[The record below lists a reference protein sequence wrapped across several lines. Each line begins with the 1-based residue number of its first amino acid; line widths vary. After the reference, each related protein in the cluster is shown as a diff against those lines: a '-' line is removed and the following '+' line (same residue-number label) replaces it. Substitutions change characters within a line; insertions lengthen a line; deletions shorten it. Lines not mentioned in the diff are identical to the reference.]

1 MSFLKKQRLS
11 IVLPLNETKNAEIK
25 KILKF
30 FKNDKKKKRFCAI
43 MLQIHINV
51 WTLITTK
58 INLISKKGDLMKK
71 HILSLTL
78 GSLLVSTLSAE
89 DDGFY
94 MSAGYQIGEA
104 AQMVKNTKGIQEL
117 SDNYEKLNNLL
128 TKYSTLNTL
137 IKLSSDPS
145 AINGVR
151 NDLGASAAGL
161 LNDKKNSP
169 AYQAVLLAINAAVG
183 FWNIVGY
190 VTQCGGNAN
199 GTASTSSTTIFDN
212 EPGYRST
219 SITCS
224 LNVYTPG
231 YYGPMS
237 IENFKKLN
245 EAYQILQTALKQG
258 LPTLNEKNG
267 TVSVTYS
274 YKCAGQGNNNCDV
287 LKDNR
292 NGGTKSETQTIDG
305 KTVNTTISS
314 KVVNYDAPGNTLGA
328 SYTDIT
334 TTMSNVPD
342 NAQALLAQA
351 STLIN
356 TINSAC
362 PYFSAPNSHA
372 NGPKWEWPSN
382 KLCGAFSEEIGA
394 IQKMITDAQEMLNQ
408 ANIVNANGQSS
419 NPVDSHFN
427 PFTGNTSFAEGMLKN
442 AQAQAQML
450 NLANQ
455 VGQAINP
462 NNLTGTFQNFVKG
475 FLATCNNPSTAGT
488 GGTQGSPPGTVTTQT
503 FASGC
508 AYVGETITALNNS
521 IAHFG
526 AQAEQIQQAEDLAYT
541 LANFSS
547 QYKKLGDTYNS
558 ITTAISSIPNAQA
571 IQNVVSKKNNPYSPQ
586 GIQENFY
593 LNQNTY
599 NQVQTINQELGRNPF
614 RKVGIVS
621 SQTNNGAMNG
631 IGIQVGYK
639 QFFGQKRRWGAR
651 YYGFFDYNHAF
662 IKSSFFNSASDVWT
676 YGFGADALYNFIND
690 KATNFLGKNNKLSVG
705 LFGGIALAGTS
716 WLNSEYVNLAT
727 VNNVY
732 NAKMNVAN
740 FQFLFNMG
748 VRMNLARPKKKDSD
762 HVAQHGIELGLKI
775 PTINTNYY
783 SFMGAEL
790 KYRRLY
796 SVYLNYV
803 FAY

>member
-1 MSFLKKQRLS
+1 
-11 IVLPLNETKNAEIK
+11 
-25 KILKF
+25 
-30 FKNDKKKKRFCAI
+30 
-43 MLQIHINV
+43 
-51 WTLITTK
+51 
-58 INLISKKGDLMKK
+58 MKK
-71 HILSLTL
+71 HILSLAL
-78 GSLLVSTLSAE
+78 GSLLVSALSAE

-94 MSAGYQIGEA
+94 TSVGYQIGEA
-104 AQMVKNTKGIQEL
+104 AQMVTNTKGIQQL

-128 TKYSTLNTL
+128 TRYSTLNTL
-137 IKLSSDPS
+137 IKLSADPS
-145 AINGVR
+145 AINAVR
-151 NDLGASAAGL
+151 ENLGASAKNLIG
-161 LNDKKNSP
+161 DKANSP

-183 FWNIVGY
+183 FWNVVGY
-190 VTQCGGNAN
+190 ITQCGGNAN
-199 GTASTSSTTIFDN
+199 GTESTSSTTIFNN

-224 LNVYTPG
+224 LNGHTPG

-245 EAYQILQTALKQG
+245 EAYQILQTALKKG
-258 LPTLNEKNG
+258 LPALKENNG
-267 TVSVTYS
+267 EVNVTYTYTCS
-274 YKCAGQGNNNCDV
+274 GEGNNNCDA
-287 LKDNR
+287 LEKHRD
-292 NGGTKSETQTIDG
+292 GGTKTETQTIDG
-305 KTVNTTISS
+305 KSVTTTISS
-314 KVVNYDAPGNTLGA
+314 KVVDSRAQGNTTGV
-328 SYTDIT
+328 SYTEIT
-334 TTMSNVPD
+334 NELKGVPD
-342 NAQALLAQA
+342 SAQALLAQA

-356 TINSAC
+356 TINEAC
-362 PYFSAPNSHA
+362 PYFRANNSSEANAPKFSPTT
-372 NGPKWEWPSN
+372 GKI
-382 KLCGAFSEEIGA
+382 CGAFSEEISA
-394 IQKMITDAQEMLNQ
+394 IQKMITDAQDLVNQ
-408 ANIVNANGQSS
+408 TSVINNNEQSTPVGGNNGK
-419 NPVDSHFN
+419 PFN
-427 PFTGNTSFAEGMLKN
+427 PFTDARFAQGMLAN
-442 AQAQAQML
+442 ASAQAKML
-450 NLANQ
+450 NLAHQ
-455 VGQAINP
+455 VGQTINP
-462 NNLTGTFQNFVKG
+462 NNLSGNFKNFVTG

-488 GGTQGSPPGTVTTQT
+488 SGTQGSPPGEVTTQT

-508 AYVGETITALNNS
+508 AYVGQTITNLNNS

-526 AQAEQIQQAEDLAYT
+526 TQEQQIQQAENIADT
-541 LANFSS
+541 LANFKSRYS
-547 QYKKLGDTYNS
+547 ELGNTYNS
-558 ITTAISSIPNAQA
+558 ITTALSKVPNAQSL
-571 IQNVVSKKNNPYSPQ
+571 QNVVSKKNNPYSPQ
-586 GIQENFY
+586 GIETNYY
-593 LNQNTY
+593 LNQNSY
-599 NQVQTINQELGRNPF
+599 NQIQTINQELGRNPF

-639 QFFGQKRRWGAR
+639 QFFGQKRKWGAR

-732 NAKMNVAN
+732 NAKLNVAN

-748 VRMNLARPKKKDSD
+748 VRMNLARSKKKGSD

>member
-1 MSFLKKQRLS
+1 
-11 IVLPLNETKNAEIK
+11 
-25 KILKF
+25 
-30 FKNDKKKKRFCAI
+30 
-43 MLQIHINV
+43 MLH
-51 WTLITTK
+51 
-58 INLISKKGDLMKK
+58 
-71 HILSLTL
+71 
-78 GSLLVSTLSAE
+78 AE

-94 MSAGYQIGEA
+94 TSVGYQIGEA
-104 AQMVKNTKGIQEL
+104 AQMVTNTKGIQEL
-117 SDNYEKLNNLL
+117 SDNYENLSNLL
-128 TKYSTLNTL
+128 TRYSTLNTL
-137 IKLSSDPS
+137 IKLSADPS
-145 AINGVR
+145 AVNAAR
-151 NDLGASAAGL
+151 ENLGASAKNLIG
-161 LNDKKNSP
+161 DTKNSP

-183 FWNIVGY
+183 FWNVVGY

-199 GTASTSSTTIFDN
+199 GQESTSSTTIFNN

-224 LNVYTPG
+224 LNGYPPG

-258 LPTLNEKNG
+258 LPALKENNG
-267 TVSVTYS
+267 KVDVTYTYTCS
-274 YKCAGQGNNNCDV
+274 GEGNNNCSPQATGV
-287 LKDNR
+287 SKQ
-292 NGGTKSETQTIDG
+292 NGGSKTETQTIDG
-305 KTVNTTISS
+305 KSVNTTISS
-314 KVVNYDAPGNTLGA
+314 KVVDSTESGNTSHV
-328 SYTDIT
+328 SYTEIT
-334 TTMSNVPD
+334 NKLDGVPD
-342 NAQALLAQA
+342 SAQFLLAQA

-356 TINSAC
+356 TINTAC
-362 PYFSAPNSHA
+362 PYFHA
-372 NGPKWEWPSN
+372 NNSSEANAPKFSTTTG
-382 KLCGAFSEEIGA
+382 KICGAFSEEISA
-394 IQKMITDAQEMLNQ
+394 IQKMITDAQELVNQ
-408 ANIVNANGQSS
+408 TNTINSNEQTTPVGGSNGK
-419 NPVDSHFN
+419 PFN
-427 PFTGNTSFAEGMLKN
+427 PYTDASFAQGMLAN
-442 AQAQAQML
+442 ASAQVKML
-450 NLANQ
+450 DLAHQ
-455 VGQAINP
+455 VGQTLNP
-462 NNLTGTFQNFVKG
+462 ENLSGDFKNFVTG
-475 FLATCNNPSTAGT
+475 FLATCNNKSTAGT
-488 GGTQGSPPGTVTTQT
+488 GATQGSAPGTVTTQT

-508 AYVGETITALNNS
+508 AYVEQTITNLENS

-526 AQAEQIQQAEDLAYT
+526 TQEQQIQQAENIADT
-541 LANFSS
+541 LVNFKSRYS
-547 QYKKLGDTYNS
+547 ELGNTYNS
-558 ITTAISSIPNAQA
+558 ITTALSKVPNAQSL
-571 IQNVVSKKNNPYSPQ
+571 QNVVSKKNNPYSPQ
-586 GIQENFY
+586 GIETNYY
-593 LNQNTY
+593 LNQNSY

-639 QFFGQKRRWGAR
+639 QFFGQKRKWGAR

-748 VRMNLARPKKKDSD
+748 VRMNLARPKKKGSD
-762 HVAQHGIELGLKI
+762 HAAQHGIELGLKI

>member
-1 MSFLKKQRLS
+1 
-11 IVLPLNETKNAEIK
+11 
-25 KILKF
+25 
-30 FKNDKKKKRFCAI
+30 
-43 MLQIHINV
+43 
-51 WTLITTK
+51 
-58 INLISKKGDLMKK
+58 MKK
-71 HILSLTL
+71 HILSFAL

-104 AQMVKNTKGIQEL
+104 AQVVKNTKGVQQL
-117 SDNYEKLNNLL
+117 SDNYENLSKLL
-128 TKYSTLNTL
+128 TRYSTLNNL
-137 IKLSSDPS
+137 IKLSADPS
-145 AINGVR
+145 TINAAR
-151 NDLGASAAGL
+151 ENLGASAKNLIG
-161 LNDKKNSP
+161 DKTNSP

-183 FWNIVGY
+183 FWNVLGY
-190 VTQCGGNAN
+190 ATQCGGNAN
-199 GTASTSSTTIFDN
+199 GTKSTSSTTIFNN

-224 LNVYTPG
+224 LNKYQPG

-245 EAYQILQTALKQG
+245 EAYQILQTALKKG
-258 LPTLNEKNG
+258 LPALKENNG
-267 TVSVTYS
+267 TVNVTYTYTCS
-274 YKCAGQGNNNCDV
+274 GGGNDNCSITGV
-287 LKDNR
+287 EQRHGSK
-292 NGGTKSETQTIDG
+292 TKTQTIDG
-305 KTVNTTISS
+305 KSVTTTISS
-314 KVVNYDAPGNTLGA
+314 EVVDSKALGNTSGV
-328 SYTDIT
+328 SYTKIT
-334 TTMSNVPD
+334 NQLSNVPD
-342 NAQALLAQA
+342 SAQFLLAQA
-351 STLIN
+351 SALIN
-356 TINSAC
+356 TINTAC
-362 PYFSAPNSHA
+362 PFFSVTNKSG
-372 NGPKWEWPSN
+372 GPRMEPTRG
-382 KLCGAFSEEIGA
+382 KLCGFTNEISA
-394 IQKMITDAQEMLNQ
+394 IQKMITDAQELVNQ
-408 ANIVNANGQSS
+408 TSAINSNEQTAPVGDSNGK
-419 NPVDSHFN
+419 PFN
-427 PFTGNTSFAEGMLKN
+427 PFTDASFAQGMLAN
-442 AQAQAQML
+442 ASAQAKML
-450 NLANQ
+450 NLSEQ
-455 VGQAINP
+455 VGQTLNP
-462 NNLTGTFQNFVKG
+462 DRLTGNFQNFVKN

-488 GGTQGSPPGTVTTQT
+488 GGTQGSTPGTVTTQT

-508 AYVGETITALNNS
+508 AYVEQTITNLNNS

-526 AQAEQIQQAEDLAYT
+526 TQEQQIQQAENIADT
-541 LANFSS
+541 LVHFKSRYS
-547 QYKKLGDTYNS
+547 ELGNTYNS
-558 ITTAISSIPNAQA
+558 ITTALSSLPNAQSL
-571 IQNVVSKKNNPYSPQ
+571 QNVVNKKNNPYSPQ
-586 GIQENFY
+586 GIETNYY
-593 LNQNTY
+593 LNQNSY
-599 NQVQTINQELGRNPF
+599 NQIQTINQELGRNPF
-614 RKVGIVS
+614 RKMGIVS

-732 NAKMNVAN
+732 NAKINTAN
-740 FQFLFNMG
+740 FQFLFNLG
-748 VRMNLARPKKKDSD
+748 LRMNLARAKKKGSD
-762 HVAQHGIELGLKI
+762 HAAQHGIELGVKI

>member
-1 MSFLKKQRLS
+1 M
-11 IVLPLNETKNAEIK
+11 
-25 KILKF
+25 
-30 FKNDKKKKRFCAI
+30 KKR
-43 MLQIHINV
+43 
-51 WTLITTK
+51 
-58 INLISKKGDLMKK
+58 
-71 HILSLTL
+71 ILSLAL

-104 AQMVKNTKGIQEL
+104 AQMVKNTKGIQQL
-117 SDNYEKLNNLL
+117 SDNYENLSKLL
-128 TKYSTLNTL
+128 TRYSTLNTL
-137 IKLSSDPS
+137 IKLSSDAS
-145 AINGVR
+145 AINAAR
-151 NDLGASAAGL
+151 ENLGASAKNLIG
-161 LNDKKNSP
+161 DKTNSP

-183 FWNIVGY
+183 FWNVLGY

-199 GTASTSSTTIFDN
+199 GQASTSSTTIFNN

-224 LNVYTPG
+224 LNRYKPG

-258 LPTLNEKNG
+258 LPALKENNG
-267 TVSVTYS
+267 TVNVTYTYTCS
-274 YKCAGQGNNNCDV
+274 GEGNNNCV
-287 LKDNR
+287 HGSSK
-292 NGGTKSETQTIDG
+292 TETQTIDG

-314 KVVNYDAPGNTLGA
+314 KVVDSHAPGNTLHV
-328 SYTDIT
+328 SYTEIT
-334 TTMSNVPD
+334 NILSGVP
-342 NAQALLAQA
+342 NSAQALLAQA

-362 PYFSAPNSHA
+362 PYFHA
-372 NGPKWEWPSN
+372 NNSSEANAPKFTTTTG
-382 KLCGAFSEEIGA
+382 KICGAFSEEISA
-394 IQKMITDAQEMLNQ
+394 IQKMITDAQELVNQ
-408 ANIVNANGQSS
+408 TSVINSNEQTAQVGGSGGQ
-419 NPVDSHFN
+419 PFN
-427 PFTGNTSFAEGMLKN
+427 PFTDASFAQSMLAN
-442 AQAQAQML
+442 ASAQAKML
-450 NLANQ
+450 NLSEQ
-455 VGQAINP
+455 VGQTLNP
-462 NNLTGTFQNFVKG
+462 ERLTGSFQHFVKD

-488 GGTQGSPPGTVTTQT
+488 SGTQGSAPGTVTTQT

-508 AYVGETITALNNS
+508 AYVEQTITNLNNS

-526 AQAEQIQQAEDLAYT
+526 TQERQIQQAENIADT
-541 LANFSS
+541 LVHFKSRYS
-547 QYKKLGDTYNS
+547 ELGNTYNS
-558 ITTAISSIPNAQA
+558 ITTALSSIPNAQSL
-571 IQNVVSKKNNPYSPQ
+571 QNVVSKKNNPYSPQ
-586 GIQENFY
+586 GIETNYY
-593 LNQNTY
+593 LNQNSY
-599 NQVQTINQELGRNPF
+599 NQIQTINQELGRNPF

-748 VRMNLARPKKKDSD
+748 VRMNLARAKKKGSD
-762 HVAQHGIELGLKI
+762 HAAQHGIELGVKI

>member
-1 MSFLKKQRLS
+1 
-11 IVLPLNETKNAEIK
+11 
-25 KILKF
+25 
-30 FKNDKKKKRFCAI
+30 
-43 MLQIHINV
+43 
-51 WTLITTK
+51 
-58 INLISKKGDLMKK
+58 MKK

-104 AQMVKNTKGIQEL
+104 AQMVTNTKGIQDL
-117 SDNYEKLNNLL
+117 SDRYESLNNLL
-128 TKYSTLNTL
+128 TRYSTLNTL
-137 IKLSSDPS
+137 IKLSADPS
-145 AINGVR
+145 AVNAVR
-151 NDLGASAAGL
+151 ENLGASAKNLIG
-161 LNDKKNSP
+161 DKTNSP

-183 FWNIVGY
+183 FWNVVGY
-190 VTQCGGNAN
+190 ATQCGGNAD
-199 GTASTSSTTIFDN
+199 GKKSTSSTTIFNN

-224 LNVYTPG
+224 LNGYTPG
-231 YYGPMS
+231 YYSPMS

-245 EAYQILQTALKQG
+245 EAYQILQTALKKG
-258 LPTLNEKNG
+258 LPALKESNG
-267 TVSVTYS
+267 TVNVTYTYTCS
-274 YKCAGQGNNNCDV
+274 GEGNNNCSEKATGV
-287 LKDNR
+287 DNQ
-292 NGGTKSETQTIDG
+292 NDGTKTTTQTIDG
-305 KTVNTTISS
+305 KSVSTTISS
-314 KVVNYDAPGNTLGA
+314 KVVDSRAPDNTSHV
-328 SYTDIT
+328 SYTEIT
-334 TTMSNVPD
+334 NQLSGVPD
-342 NAQALLAQA
+342 SAQALLAQA

-356 TINSAC
+356 TINEAC
-362 PYFSAPNSHA
+362 PYFHA
-372 NGPKWEWPSN
+372 NNNSEAKAPKFSTTN
-382 KLCGAFSEEIGA
+382 GGICGVFSEEISA
-394 IQKMITDAQEMLNQ
+394 IQKMITDAQELVNQ
-408 ANIVNANGQSS
+408 TSVINEHEQSTPVGNNNGK
-419 NPVDSHFN
+419 PFN
-427 PFTGNTSFAEGMLKN
+427 PFTDASFAQGMLAN
-442 AQAQAQML
+442 ASAQAKML
-450 NLANQ
+450 NLAHQ

-462 NNLTGTFQNFVKG
+462 DNLTGNFKNFVTS
-475 FLATCNNPSTAGT
+475 FLATCNNKSTAGT
-488 GGTQGSPPGTVTTQT
+488 GGTQGSAPGTVTTQT

-508 AYVGETITALNNS
+508 AYVEQTITNLENS

-526 AQAEQIQQAEDLAYT
+526 TQEQQIQQAENIADT
-541 LANFSS
+541 LVNFKSRYS
-547 QYKKLGDTYNS
+547 ELGNTYNS
-558 ITTAISSIPNAQA
+558 ITTALSKVPNAQSL
-571 IQNVVSKKNNPYSPQ
+571 QNVVSKKNNPYSPQ
-586 GIQENFY
+586 GIETNYY
-593 LNQNTY
+593 LNQNSY
-599 NQVQTINQELGRNPF
+599 NQIQTINQELGRNPF
-614 RKVGIVS
+614 RKVGIVG

-639 QFFGQKRRWGAR
+639 QFFGQKRKWGAR

-740 FQFLFNMG
+740 FQFLFNLG
-748 VRMNLARPKKKDSD
+748 LRMNLARSKKKGSD
-762 HVAQHGIELGLKI
+762 HAAQHGIELGVKI

>member
-1 MSFLKKQRLS
+1 
-11 IVLPLNETKNAEIK
+11 
-25 KILKF
+25 
-30 FKNDKKKKRFCAI
+30 
-43 MLQIHINV
+43 
-51 WTLITTK
+51 
-58 INLISKKGDLMKK
+58 MKK
-71 HILSLTL
+71 HILSLAL

-104 AQMVKNTKGIQEL
+104 AQMVTNTKGIQDL
-117 SDNYEKLNNLL
+117 SDNYENLSNLL
-128 TKYSTLNTL
+128 TRYSTLNTL

-145 AINGVR
+145 AINAAR
-151 NDLGASAAGL
+151 ENLGASAKNLIG
-161 LNDKKNSP
+161 DKANSP

-183 FWNIVGY
+183 FWNVVGY

-199 GTASTSSTTIFDN
+199 GTKSTSSTTIFNN

-224 LNVYTPG
+224 LNGYKPG
-231 YYGPMS
+231 YYAPMS

-245 EAYQILQTALKQG
+245 EAYQILQTALKNG
-258 LPTLNEKNG
+258 LPALKESNG
-267 TVSVTYS
+267 TVNVTYS
-274 YKCAGQGNNNCDV
+274 YTCSGEGNNNCNITG
-287 LKDNR
+287 LEQQN
-292 NGGTKSETQTIDG
+292 GTKTENQTIDG
-305 KTVNTTISS
+305 KTVHTMIGS
-314 KVVNYDAPGNTLGA
+314 KVVDSNAHGNTSGV
-328 SYTDIT
+328 SYTEIT
-334 TTMSNVPD
+334 NALSGVPD
-342 NAQALLAQA
+342 SAQALLAQA

-356 TINSAC
+356 TINTAC
-362 PYFSAPNSHA
+362 PYFRASNSSAA
-372 NGPKWEWPSN
+372 NAPKFTTTSG
-382 KLCGAFSEEIGA
+382 KICGAFSEEISA
-394 IQKMITDAQEMLNQ
+394 IRKMITDAQELVNQ
-408 ANIVNANGQSS
+408 TSTINTNEQTTLVGGSGGK
-419 NPVDSHFN
+419 PFN
-427 PFTGNTSFAEGMLKN
+427 PYTDASFAQGMLAN
-442 AQAQAQML
+442 ASAQAKML

-462 NNLTGTFQNFVKG
+462 ERLTGNFQHFVKD
-475 FLATCNNPSTAGT
+475 FLATCNNPSTADT
-488 GGTQGSPPGTVTTQT
+488 GGTQGSTPGTVTTQT

-508 AYVGETITALNNS
+508 AYVEQTITSLNNS

-526 AQAEQIQQAEDLAYT
+526 TQEQQIQQAENIADT
-541 LANFSS
+541 LVHFKSRYNE
-547 QYKKLGDTYNS
+547 LGNTYNS
-558 ITTAISSIPNAQA
+558 ITTALSKVPNAQSL
-571 IQNVVSKKNNPYSPQ
+571 QSVVSKKNNPYSPQ
-586 GIQENFY
+586 GIETNYY
-593 LNQNTY
+593 LNQNSY
-599 NQVQTINQELGRNPF
+599 NQIQTINQELGRNPF
-614 RKVGIVS
+614 RKMGIVS

-639 QFFGQKRRWGAR
+639 QFFGQKRKWGAR

-716 WLNSEYVNLAT
+716 WLNSEFVNLAT

-732 NAKMNVAN
+732 NAKINTAN
-740 FQFLFNMG
+740 FQFLFNLG
-748 VRMNLARPKKKDSD
+748 LRMNLARAKKKGSD
-762 HVAQHGIELGLKI
+762 HAAQHGIELGVKI

>member
-1 MSFLKKQRLS
+1 
-11 IVLPLNETKNAEIK
+11 
-25 KILKF
+25 
-30 FKNDKKKKRFCAI
+30 
-43 MLQIHINV
+43 
-51 WTLITTK
+51 
-58 INLISKKGDLMKK
+58 MKK
-71 HILSLTL
+71 HILSLAL

-94 MSAGYQIGEA
+94 TSVGYQIGEA
-104 AQMVKNTKGIQEL
+104 AQMVTNTKGIQQL
-117 SDNYEKLNNLL
+117 SDNYENLSKLL
-128 TKYSTLNTL
+128 TRYSTLTNL
-137 IKLSSDPS
+137 IRLSSDPS
-145 AINGVR
+145 AINAAR
-151 NDLGASAAGL
+151 ENLGASAKNLIG
-161 LNDKKNSP
+161 DTKNSP

-183 FWNIVGY
+183 FWNVLGY
-190 VTQCGGNAN
+190 ATQCGGNAN
-199 GTASTSSTTIFDN
+199 GQESTSSTTIFNN

-224 LNVYTPG
+224 LNGYSPG

-245 EAYQILQTALKQG
+245 EAYQILQTALKKG
-258 LPTLNEKNG
+258 LGALKENNG
-267 TVSVTYS
+267 TVNVSYTYTCS
-274 YKCAGQGNNNCDV
+274 GEGNSNCDPS
-287 LKDNR
+287 LFGITGTADNGDGR
-292 NGGTKSETQTIDG
+292 NGGSATKTQTIDG
-305 KTVNTTISS
+305 KQVSTTISS
-314 KVVNYDAPGNTLGA
+314 KVVDSGAAGNTSGV
-328 SYTDIT
+328 SYTEIT
-334 TTMSNVPD
+334 NQLNGVPD
-342 NAQALLAQA
+342 SAQALLAQA

-362 PYFSAPNSHA
+362 PWFSVTNKSG
-372 NGPKWEWPSN
+372 GPQMNPTSGG
-382 KLCGAFSEEIGA
+382 LCVFKDEISA
-394 IQKMITDAQEMLNQ
+394 IQKMIADAQELVNQ
-408 ANIVNANGQSS
+408 TSVINSHEQSTPIGNNNGK
-419 NPVDSHFN
+419 PFN
-427 PFTGNTSFAEGMLKN
+427 PFTDASFAQGMLAN
-442 AQAQAQML
+442 ASAQAKML
-450 NLANQ
+450 DLSHQ

-462 NNLTGTFQNFVKG
+462 DNLSGSFKNFVTG

-488 GGTQGSPPGTVTTQT
+488 GGTQGSPPGTVTAQT

-508 AYVGETITALNNS
+508 AYVGQTITNLENS

-526 AQAEQIQQAEDLAYT
+526 TQEQQIQQAENIADT
-541 LANFSS
+541 LLHFKSRYS
-547 QYKKLGDTYNS
+547 ELGNTYNS
-558 ITTAISSIPNAQA
+558 ITTALSSIPNAQSL
-571 IQNVVSKKNNPYSPQ
+571 QNVVSKKNNPYSPQ
-586 GIQENFY
+586 GIETNYY
-593 LNQNTY
+593 LNQNSY

-614 RKVGIVS
+614 RKIGIVS

-639 QFFGQKRRWGAR
+639 QFFGQKRKWGAR

-748 VRMNLARPKKKDSD
+748 VRMNLARSKKKGSD
-762 HVAQHGIELGLKI
+762 HAAQHGIELGLKI

>member
-1 MSFLKKQRLS
+1 M
-11 IVLPLNETKNAEIK
+11 
-25 KILKF
+25 
-30 FKNDKKKKRFCAI
+30 KKR
-43 MLQIHINV
+43 
-51 WTLITTK
+51 
-58 INLISKKGDLMKK
+58 
-71 HILSLTL
+71 ILSLTL

-117 SDNYEKLNNLL
+117 SDNYENLSNLL
-128 TKYSTLNTL
+128 TRYSTLNTL
-137 IKLSSDPS
+137 IKLSADPS
-145 AINGVR
+145 AINAVR
-151 NDLGASAAGL
+151 ENLGASAKNLIG
-161 LNDKKNSP
+161 DKANSP

-183 FWNIVGY
+183 FWNVVGY

-199 GTASTSSTTIFDN
+199 GTASTSSTTIFNN
-212 EPGYRST
+212 EPGYRSI

-224 LNVYTPG
+224 LNGHQPG

-245 EAYQILQTALKQG
+245 EAYQILQTALKKG
-258 LPTLNEKNG
+258 LPALKENNGMVNVTYTYTCSGEGNDNCQITGVRLQNG
-267 TVSVTYS
+267 TKT
-274 YKCAGQGNNNCDV
+274 
-287 LKDNR
+287 
-292 NGGTKSETQTIDG
+292 ETQTIDG

-314 KVVNYDAPGNTLGA
+314 KVVDSTASGNTSHV
-328 SYTDIT
+328 SYTEIT
-334 TTMSNVPD
+334 NQLNGVPD
-342 NAQALLAQA
+342 SAQALLAQA

-356 TINSAC
+356 TINTAC
-362 PYFSAPNSHA
+362 PFFHAPYSQH

-382 KLCGAFSEEIGA
+382 KLCGAFSEEISA
-394 IQKMITDAQEMLNQ
+394 IQKMITDAQELVNQ
-408 ANIVNANGQSS
+408 TSVINSHEQSTPVGGNNAK
-419 NPVDSHFN
+419 PFN
-427 PFTGNTSFAEGMLKN
+427 PFTDASFAQGMLAN
-442 AQAQAQML
+442 AQAQAKML
-450 NLANQ
+450 DLANQ

-462 NNLTGTFQNFVKG
+462 SNLTGSFKNFVEG

-488 GGTQGSPPGTVTTQT
+488 GHTQGSPSGTVTTQT

-508 AYVGETITALNNS
+508 AYVEQTITNLNNS

-526 AQAEQIQQAEDLAYT
+526 TQEQQIQQAENIADT
-541 LANFSS
+541 LVNFKSR
-547 QYKKLGDTYNS
+547 YNELGNTYNS
-558 ITTAISSIPNAQA
+558 ITTALSSIPNAQSL
-571 IQNVVSKKNNPYSPQ
+571 QNVVSQKNNPYSPQ
-586 GIQENFY
+586 GIETNYY
-593 LNQNTY
+593 LNQNSY
-599 NQVQTINQELGRNPF
+599 NQIQTINQELGRNPF
-614 RKVGIVS
+614 RKMGIVS

-639 QFFGQKRRWGAR
+639 QFFGQKRKWGAR

-748 VRMNLARPKKKDSD
+748 VRMNLARSKKKGSD
-762 HVAQHGIELGLKI
+762 HAAQHGIELGVKI

>member
-1 MSFLKKQRLS
+1 
-11 IVLPLNETKNAEIK
+11 
-25 KILKF
+25 
-30 FKNDKKKKRFCAI
+30 
-43 MLQIHINV
+43 
-51 WTLITTK
+51 
-58 INLISKKGDLMKK
+58 MKK

-78 GSLLVSTLSAE
+78 GSLLVSALSAE

-94 MSAGYQIGEA
+94 TSVGYQIGEA
-104 AQMVKNTKGIQEL
+104 AQMVTNTKGIQQL
-117 SDNYEKLNNLL
+117 SDNYENLSKLL
-128 TKYSTLNTL
+128 TRYSTLNTL
-137 IKLSSDPS
+137 IKLSADPS
-145 AINGVR
+145 AINAAR
-151 NDLGASAAGL
+151 ENLGASAKNLIG
-161 LNDKKNSP
+161 DKANSP

-183 FWNIVGY
+183 FWNVLGY
-190 VTQCGGNAN
+190 ATQCGGNAN
-199 GTASTSSTTIFDN
+199 GTESTSSTTIFNN

-224 LNVYTPG
+224 FNNLKTG
-231 YYGPMS
+231 YYAVMS
-237 IENFKKLN
+237 IENMKKIN

-258 LPTLNEKNG
+258 LPALKENNG
-267 TVSVTYS
+267 TVSVTYTYTCS
-274 YKCAGQGNNNCDV
+274 GKGNNNCSQQATGV
-287 LKDNR
+287 TNQ
-292 NGGTKSETQTIDG
+292 NGGTKTETQTIDG
-305 KTVNTTISS
+305 KQVTTKISS
-314 KVVNYDAPGNTLGA
+314 KVVDSTASGNTSHG
-328 SYTDIT
+328 SYTEIT
-334 TTMSNVPD
+334 NELEGVP
-342 NAQALLAQA
+342 NSAQALLAQA

-356 TINSAC
+356 TINTAC
-362 PYFSAPNSHA
+362 PFFSVTNKIGGPQMEPNR
-372 NGPKWEWPSN
+372 G
-382 KLCGAFSEEIGA
+382 KLCGFTDEISA
-394 IQKMITDAQEMLNQ
+394 IQKMITDAQELVNQ
-408 ANIVNANGQSS
+408 TSAINSHEQSTPVGNNNGK
-419 NPVDSHFN
+419 PFN
-427 PFTGNTSFAEGMLKN
+427 PFTDASFAQGMLAN
-442 AQAQAQML
+442 ASAQAKML
-450 NLANQ
+450 NLSEQ
-455 VGQAINP
+455 VGQTLNP
-462 NNLTGTFQNFVKG
+462 DRLTGNFQNFVKN
-475 FLATCNNPSTAGT
+475 FLATCNNKSTAGT
-488 GGTQGSPPGTVTTQT
+488 GGTQGSSPGTVTTQT

-508 AYVGETITALNNS
+508 AYVEQTLTNLNNS

-526 AQAEQIQQAEDLAYT
+526 TEAQQIQQAENIADT
-541 LANFSS
+541 LVNFKSRYS
-547 QYKKLGDTYNS
+547 ELGNTYNS
-558 ITTAISSIPNAQA
+558 ITTALSKVPNAQSL
-571 IQNVVSKKNNPYSPQ
+571 QNVVSKKNNPYSPQ
-586 GIQENFY
+586 GIETNYY
-593 LNQNTY
+593 LNQNSY
-599 NQVQTINQELGRNPF
+599 NQIQTINQELGRNPF

-639 QFFGQKRRWGAR
+639 QFFGQKRKWGAR

-748 VRMNLARPKKKDSD
+748 VRMNLARSKKKGSD
-762 HVAQHGIELGLKI
+762 HAAQHGIELGLKI

>member
-1 MSFLKKQRLS
+1 MKKTLLLSLSLSFLL
-11 IVLPLNETKNAEIK
+11 
-25 KILKF
+25 
-30 FKNDKKKKRFCAI
+30 
-43 MLQIHINV
+43 H
-51 WTLITTK
+51 
-58 INLISKKGDLMKK
+58 
-71 HILSLTL
+71 
-78 GSLLVSTLSAE
+78 AE

-104 AQMVKNTKGIQEL
+104 AQMVTNTKGIQQL
-117 SDNYEKLNNLL
+117 SDNYENLSKLL
-128 TKYSTLNTL
+128 TRYSTLNNL
-137 IKLSSDPS
+137 IQLSADPS
-145 AINGVR
+145 AINSAR
-151 NDLGASAAGL
+151 ENLGASAKNLIG
-161 LNDKKNSP
+161 DTKNSP

-183 FWNIVGY
+183 FWNVLGY
-190 VTQCGGNAN
+190 ATQCGGNGN
-199 GTASTSSTTIFDN
+199 EKSTSSTTIFNN

-219 SITCS
+219 SITC
-224 LNVYTPG
+224 G
-231 YYGPMS
+231 YNNLGIGREGVMS
-237 IENFKKLN
+237 IENMKKLN
-245 EAYQILQTALKQG
+245 EAYQILQAALKRG
-258 LPTLNEKNG
+258 LPALNNNSG
-267 TVSVTYS
+267 TVNVTYTYTCS
-274 YKCAGQGNNNCDV
+274 GKGNNNCDPS
-287 LKDNR
+287 LFGIPGNTRDGDGR
-292 NGGTKSETQTIDG
+292 NGGSITKTQTIDG
-305 KTVNTTISS
+305 KTVTTTISS
-314 KVVNYDAPGNTLGA
+314 KVVDSTASSNTSHV
-328 SYTDIT
+328 SYTEIT
-334 TTMSNVPD
+334 NALNGVPD

-362 PYFSAPNSHA
+362 PWFSVTNK
-372 NGPKWEWPSN
+372 NGGPQMNPTSGG
-382 KLCGAFSEEIGA
+382 LCVFKDEISA
-394 IQKMITDAQEMLNQ
+394 IQKMITDAQELVNQ
-408 ANIVNANGQSS
+408 TSTINS
-419 NPVDSHFN
+419 NEQNTPVGGSGGKPFN
-427 PFTGNTSFAEGMLKN
+427 PFTDASFAQGMLAN
-442 AQAQAQML
+442 ASAQAKML
-450 NLANQ
+450 NLAHQ

-462 NNLTGTFQNFVKG
+462 ENLSGTFKNFVTG
-475 FLATCNNPSTAGT
+475 FLATCNNKSTAGT
-488 GGTQGSPPGTVTTQT
+488 GGTQGSAPGTVTTQT

-508 AYVGETITALNNS
+508 AYVEQTITNLNNS

-526 AQAEQIQQAEDLAYT
+526 TQEQQIEQAENIADT
-541 LANFSS
+541 LVNFKSR
-547 QYKKLGDTYNS
+547 YNELGSTYNS
-558 ITTAISSIPNAQA
+558 ITTALSKVPNAQSL
-571 IQNVVSKKNNPYSPQ
+571 QNVVSKKNNPYSPQ
-586 GIQENFY
+586 GIETNYY
-593 LNQNTY
+593 LNQNAY
-599 NQVQTINQELGRNPF
+599 NQIQTINQELGRNPF

-639 QFFGQKRRWGAR
+639 QFFGQKRKWGAR

-762 HVAQHGIELGLKI
+762 HVAQHGIELGVKI

>member
-1 MSFLKKQRLS
+1 
-11 IVLPLNETKNAEIK
+11 
-25 KILKF
+25 
-30 FKNDKKKKRFCAI
+30 
-43 MLQIHINV
+43 
-51 WTLITTK
+51 
-58 INLISKKGDLMKK
+58 MKK

-94 MSAGYQIGEA
+94 MSTGYQIGEA
-104 AQMVKNTKGIQEL
+104 AQMVTNTKGIQQL
-117 SDNYEKLNNLL
+117 SDNYENLSKLL
-128 TKYSTLNTL
+128 TRYSTLTNL
-137 IKLSSDPS
+137 IRLSADPS
-145 AINGVR
+145 AINAAR
-151 NDLGASAAGL
+151 ENLGASAKNLIG
-161 LNDKKNSP
+161 DKANSP

-183 FWNIVGY
+183 FWNVVGY
-190 VTQCGGNAN
+190 VSQCGGN
-199 GTASTSSTTIFDN
+199 GDRESTSSTTIFNN

-224 LNVYTPG
+224 LNRHSPG

-237 IENFKKLN
+237 IDNMKKLN
-245 EAYQILQTALKQG
+245 EAYQILQAALKKG
-258 LPTLNEKNG
+258 LSALKENNG
-267 TVSVTYS
+267 TVNVTYS
-274 YKCAGQGNNNCDV
+274 YTCSGEGNTNCNPSV
-287 LKDNR
+287 VGLGTGGNQ
-292 NGGTKSETQTIDG
+292 NGGSVTKTQTIDG
-305 KTVNTTISS
+305 KSVTTTIRS
-314 KVVNYDAPGNTLGA
+314 KVVDSSAVGNTSRV
-328 SYTDIT
+328 SYTEIT
-334 TTMSNVPD
+334 NQLDGVPD
-342 NAQALLAQA
+342 SAQALLAQA

-362 PYFSAPNSHA
+362 PYFSTPHNQA
-372 NGPKWEWPSN
+372 NGPKWEWTSN
-382 KLCGAFSEEIGA
+382 KLCGDFSEEISA
-394 IQKMITDAQEMLNQ
+394 IQKMIADAQELVNQ
-408 ANIVNANGQSS
+408 TSVINS
-419 NPVDSHFN
+419 NEQTTQVGGSGGKPFN
-427 PFTGNTSFAEGMLKN
+427 PFTDASFAQSMLAN
-442 AQAQAQML
+442 ASAQAKML
-450 NLANQ
+450 DLSHQ

-462 NNLTGTFQNFVKG
+462 ENLSGTFKNFVTG

-488 GGTQGSPPGTVTTQT
+488 GGTQGSAPGTVTTQT

-508 AYVGETITALNNS
+508 AYVEQTITNLNNS

-526 AQAEQIQQAEDLAYT
+526 TQEQQIQQAENIADT
-541 LANFSS
+541 LVNFKSR
-547 QYKKLGDTYNS
+547 YNELGNTYNS
-558 ITTAISSIPNAQA
+558 ITTALSSIPNAQSL
-571 IQNVVSKKNNPYSPQ
+571 QNAVSKKNNPYSPQ
-586 GIQENFY
+586 GIETNYY

-599 NQVQTINQELGRNPF
+599 NQIQTINQELGRNPF

-639 QFFGQKRRWGAR
+639 QFFGQKRKWGAR

-732 NAKMNVAN
+732 NAKLNVAN

-748 VRMNLARPKKKDSD
+748 VRMNLARSKKKGSD
-762 HVAQHGIELGLKI
+762 HAAQHGIELGVKI

>member
-1 MSFLKKQRLS
+1 
-11 IVLPLNETKNAEIK
+11 
-25 KILKF
+25 
-30 FKNDKKKKRFCAI
+30 
-43 MLQIHINV
+43 
-51 WTLITTK
+51 
-58 INLISKKGDLMKK
+58 MKK
-71 HILSLTL
+71 HILSLAL

-94 MSAGYQIGEA
+94 VSAGYQIGEA
-104 AQMVKNTKGIQEL
+104 AQMVTNTKGIQQL
-117 SDNYEKLNNLL
+117 SDNYENLSKLL
-128 TKYSTLNTL
+128 TRYSTLTNL
-137 IKLSSDPS
+137 IRLSSDPS
-145 AINGVR
+145 AINSAR
-151 NDLGASAAGL
+151 ENLGASAKNLIG
-161 LNDKKNSP
+161 DTKNSP

-183 FWNIVGY
+183 FWNVVGY
-190 VTQCGGNAN
+190 VTQCGGNGN
-199 GTASTSSTTIFDN
+199 QKSTSSTTIFNN

-219 SITCS
+219 SITCN
-224 LNVYTPG
+224 LNGYTPG

-237 IENFKKLN
+237 IDNMKKIN
-245 EAYQILQTALKQG
+245 EAYQILQTALKNG
-258 LPTLNEKNG
+258 LSALNQKDG
-267 TVSVTYS
+267 KVDVKYTYTCS
-274 YKCAGQGNNNCDV
+274 GEGNTNCDPSQFGITGS
-287 LKDNR
+287 R
-292 NGGTKSETQTIDG
+292 NGGSVTKTQTIDG

-314 KVVNYDAPGNTLGA
+314 KVVGWNAAGNTSHV
-328 SYTDIT
+328 SYTEIT
-334 TTMSNVPD
+334 NALNGVPD

-362 PYFSAPNSHA
+362 PYFAAPTNSSQPNA
-372 NGPKWEWPSN
+372 PKWEWPSN
-382 KLCGAFSEEIGA
+382 KLCGAFSQEISA
-394 IQKMITDAQEMLNQ
+394 IQKMITDAQELVNQ
-408 ANIVNANGQSS
+408 TSAINDNSQSTQQVGGS
-419 NPVDSHFN
+419 GGKPFN
-427 PFTGNTSFAEGMLKN
+427 PYTDASFAQGMLAN
-442 AQAQAQML
+442 ASAQAKML
-450 NLANQ
+450 DLSHQ

-462 NNLTGTFQNFVKG
+462 SNLSGTFKNFVTG

-488 GGTQGSPPGTVTTQT
+488 GGTQGSPSGTVTTQT

-508 AYVGETITALNNS
+508 AYVEQTITNLNNS

-526 AQAEQIQQAEDLAYT
+526 TQEQQIEQAENIADT
-541 LANFSS
+541 LVHFKSRYS
-547 QYKKLGDTYNS
+547 ELGNTYNS
-558 ITTAISSIPNAQA
+558 ITTALSKVPNAQSL
-571 IQNVVSKKNNPYSPQ
+571 QNVVSKKNNPYSPQ
-586 GIQENFY
+586 GIETNYY

-614 RKVGIVS
+614 RKLGIVS

-639 QFFGQKRRWGAR
+639 QFFGQKRKWGAR

-732 NAKMNVAN
+732 NAKINTAN

-748 VRMNLARPKKKDSD
+748 VRMNLARSKKKGSD
-762 HVAQHGIELGLKI
+762 HAAQHGIELGVKI